1 MNRILHQLRGPAPGP
16 TLVGLGGVHGNEPA
30 GVEALLR
37 VGEELAEAGLLRGEF
52 VALVGNPPAVVE
64 GVRFL
69 HRDLNRMWDD
79 PEPGADSEGE
89 QLEALRAEFGRI
101 RERSRGPIFL
111 VDLHTTSGD
120 GPPFTVLGDTL
131 ANRSMALALPVPM
144 VLGLADAVP
153 GTLIESLDTAGV
165 ASVAF
170 ESGRHDDPESARRS
184 ADALRILVSWLGM
197 SRDRTEY
204 ARGSRRRLAVAANG
218 FPSAVRLVHRHS
230 LKSTDEFRMKGGLR
244 SFQEVEQG
252 QVLARQAGR
261 PVRAPTSGRLLLPL
275 YQESGSDGFFMG
287 RPIKRSWLRLSAALR
302 RRRMDRLLRFLPGI
316 RPDRTTPVGGVASFE
331 VHPLIRRI
339 FFPALFRLLGYRAR
353 PLDDGR
359 YLLVRRLE
367 PAELASREG

>member
-1 MNRILHQLRGPAPGP
+1 MSRILHELRGPNPGP

-30 GVEALLR
+30 GVEALVE
-37 VGEELAEAGLLRGEF
+37 VGEELSEAGLLRGEF
-52 VALVGNPPAVVE
+52 VALLGNVPALSA
-64 GVRFL
+64 GVRFV

-79 PEPGADSEGE
+79 PDPGADSEGE
-89 QLEALRAEFGRI
+89 QLDALRTELRRI
-101 RERSRGPIFL
+101 RDRSRGPIFL

-170 ESGRHDDPESARRS
+170 EAGRHDDPESTRRS
-184 ADALRILVSWLGM
+184 ADALRVLVSWLAM
-197 SRDRTEY
+197 SRNRVEY
-204 ARGSRRRLAVAANG
+204 ARGARQRLAAAGNG

-230 LKSTDEFRMKGGLR
+230 LESTDEFRMKGGLR
-244 SFQEVEQG
+244 SFQEVERG

-287 RPIKRSWLRLSAALR
+287 QPIKRSWLRLSAALR

-316 RPDRTTPVGGVASFE
+316 RPDRVSPVGAVASFE

-339 FFPALFRLLGYRAR
+339 FFPSLFRLLGYRAR

>member
-1 MNRILHQLRGPAPGP
+1 MNRTLYEFRGSEPGP

-30 GVEALLR
+30 GVQALVE
-37 VGEELAEAGLLRGEF
+37 VGDELAEAGLLRGEM
-52 VALVGNPPAVVE
+52 VALLGNPPALSA
-64 GVRFL
+64 GVRFV
-69 HRDLNRMWDD
+69 HRDLNRLWDD

-89 QLEALRAEFGRI
+89 QLEALRGELRRI
-101 RERSRGPIFL
+101 RDRSRGPVFL

-165 ASVAF
+165 ASLAF
-170 ESGRHDDPESARRS
+170 EAGRHDDPGSSRRA
-184 ADALRILVSWLGM
+184 ADALRILVSWLALCP
-197 SRDRTEY
+197 DRKEY
-204 ARGSRRRLAVAANG
+204 AQESRQRLAAAGRG

-230 LKSTDEFRMKGGLR
+230 LESTEQFRMMGGLQ

-252 QVLARQAGR
+252 QLLARQEGK
-261 PVRAPTSGRLLLPL
+261 PVRAPTKGRLLLPL

-287 RPIKRSWLRLSAALR
+287 RPIRRSWLRLSAALR

-316 RPDRTTPVGGVASFE
+316 RPDETLPVGGVASFK

-339 FFPALFRLLGYRAR
+339 FFPSLFRLLGYRAQ
-353 PLDDGR
+353 PMDDGR
-359 YLLVRRLE
+359 YLLVRRPE
-367 PAELASREG
+367 PAELAPREG